1 MDAAAATS
9 PSFSPTPKTNDFP
22 AQLGHFLF
30 KPCSVGYQNNIHVGV
45 CGGFVGVFSL
55 NYPEI

>member
-22 AQLGHFLF
+22 AQLGHFV
-30 KPCSVGYQNNIHVGV
+30 SETRASGDQNNIHVGV

-55 NYPEI
+55 NYPEL